1 MHYEGKSHDKRARQF
16 LQSWALQSK
25 QGIPVKKK
33 DVEITESSAK
43 SKLSLK
49 SAYCSVKRPVQI
61 ICFIRTVF
69 LKKGVETH
77 LCVSSFLQRR
87 GAQLKSY
94 GGPKNVF

>member
-33 DVEITESSAK
+33 DVEITESSVK

-49 SAYCSVKRPVQI
+49 GLDVMNDQPINKYSDIS
-61 ICFIRTVF
+61 
-69 LKKGVETH
+69 
-77 LCVSSFLQRR
+77 
-87 GAQLKSY
+87 
-94 GGPKNVF
+94 